1 LKTSWS
7 KTKAGLWIGS
17 VSFVLAVGIYYF
29 PKEYPGLGF
38 WESFYSTLR
47 LFVFERDL
55 DPFPRAAPLVLIYFL
70 APLIALSAVGTAVS
84 YLFRLSPVIK
94 TRWMSD
100 HVVICGVGRT
110 GRLIAETLHESGVAV
125 VGVDRGPTE
134 EFEEWCAES
143 RVPIVFGSFQS
154 RSVLK
159 RAGAARAR
167 SVIFASG
174 DDLAN
179 LEGAVGAYDWLQR
192 EAGAK
197 RIIWAHIADERLVDS
212 ARSVLCTSGAVEIRF
227 FDTYHIA
234 AAKTVDAYFNRRVR
248 AGLRE
253 VNILGFG
260 KFGRD
265 LFEVLVKSMDAED
278 DFSIKVIDKRDRGP
292 AVYKLAQQLGV
303 TGGVDFAQL
312 DIRNLEL
319 TDDVS
324 KAFFLCTDD
333 DLGNLTGAM
342 MLAGEG
348 NSSHIYVRMTHWP
361 IAAVADHLG
370 EDRQVAFININDLV
384 RMGIRD
390 LPGVFEPL
398 EEAQAP
404 S

>member
-1 LKTSWS
+1 LKASWS

-17 VSFVLAVGIYYF
+17 VTFVLAVGIHYF
-29 PKEYPGLGF
+29 PREYPSLGF
-38 WESFYSTLR
+38 WESLYSTLR

-55 DPFPRAAPLVLIYFL
+55 DPFPRAAPLVFIYFL

-110 GRLIAETLHESGVAV
+110 GRLLAETLHESGVAV
-125 VGVDRGPTE
+125 VGVDLGPTE

-143 RVPIVFGSFQS
+143 RVPVVFGSFQS
-154 RSVLK
+154 RAVLK
-159 RAGAARAR
+159 RVGAARAR

-179 LEGAVGAYDWLQR
+179 LEGVVGAYAWLQR
-192 EAGAK
+192 DAGAK
-197 RIIWAHIADERLVDS
+197 CIIWAHIADERLVDT
-212 ARSVLCTSGAVEIRF
+212 ARSTLRTSGAIEIRF

-234 AAKTVDAYFNRRVR
+234 AAKTVEGYFNRRARSGV
-248 AGLRE
+248 RE

-265 LFEVLVKSMDAED
+265 LFEVLVKSMDDED

-292 AVYKLAQQLGV
+292 EVYKLAQQLGV
-303 TGGVDFAQL
+303 TGSVDFGQL
-312 DIRNLEL
+312 DIHHLEL
-319 TDDVS
+319 VDDAS

-333 DLGNLTGAM
+333 DLGNLTVAM

-348 NSSHIYVRMTHWP
+348 DATHIYVRMTHWP

-370 EDRQVAFININDLV
+370 EDRGVAFININDLV
-384 RMGIRD
+384 RTGIQD

-398 EEAQAP
+398 EEA
-404 S
+404 